1 VPDPVTGEP
10 VAEEIMSRPV
20 LTCTP
25 ETSLREAAARM
36 AERNV
41 GSIVVVEG
49 EKPVGII
56 TERDMVRF
64 VAEGVPGETRV
75 GEVMTRNLVTAGP
88 GEAASRLLCT
98 MLERGIRRIPIVD
111 GEGRLLGIVSLRDLV
126 RAEAA
131 RERLCRQG

>member
-1 VPDPVTGEP
+1 MPDPVTGEP

-25 ETSLREAAARM
+25 ETSLREAASRM
-36 AERNV
+36 AGRNV

-49 EKPVGII
+49 ERPVGII

-64 VAEGVPGETRV
+64 VAEGVTGETRV
-75 GEVMTRNLVTAGP
+75 GEVMTRDLVTAGP
-88 GEAASRLLCT
+88 ETPASRLLCI
-98 MLERGIRRIPIVD
+98 MLEKGIRHIPIVD

-131 RERLCRQG
+131 REKLCGEA